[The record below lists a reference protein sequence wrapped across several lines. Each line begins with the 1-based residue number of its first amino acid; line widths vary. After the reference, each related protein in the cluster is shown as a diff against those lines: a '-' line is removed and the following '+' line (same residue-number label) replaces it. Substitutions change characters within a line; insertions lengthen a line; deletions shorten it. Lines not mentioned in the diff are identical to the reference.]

1 MGQRRGDLSRRGPY
15 AVGIVQ
21 AEPSAF
27 GEPERR
33 LPTDVWYPARQGHS
47 RGAEAPHPFGRP
59 HSAEPGLPPIDTPCP
74 LILFSHGNSGL
85 RRQSTFLTTH
95 LASWGYVVAAPDHV
109 GNTFEE
115 MAAITSEEERRSVHL
130 EVRDRR
136 PRDLLGVL
144 RALLD
149 EDLLAARRPPLQPH
163 PVGVLGHSFGG
174 WTALKLPRL
183 EPRVR
188 ALCCLAPA
196 SEPFV
201 GRRAFEPD
209 ELPLP
214 DHVSAL
220 VLAAREDV
228 LVDLETSVRPLARR
242 LGEGARLEVI
252 ERADHFHFCDGIEF
266 LHALHMRTPRE
277 GQRRPTLPL
286 EAVQGEEEM
295 HADLTRRVTRFFDET
310 LEHRRD
316 GRGAEAPRVAE
327 GESA

>member
-1 MGQRRGDLSRRGPY
+1 MGQRRADFSRRGPY
-15 AVGIVQ
+15 AVGIAQ
-21 AEPSAF
+21 AEASSF
-27 GEPERR
+27 GDPECR
-33 LPTDVWYPARQGHS
+33 LPTDVWYPARHGHS
-47 RGAEAPHPFGRP
+47 KGAPAPHPFGRP
-59 HSAEPGLPPIDTPCP
+59 HPAEPGLPPIDTPCP

-115 MAAITSEEERRSVHL
+115 MAAITSEDERRSVHL
-130 EVRDRR
+130 VVRDRR

-149 EDLLAARRPPLQPH
+149 ESLVEGQRPPLQPQS
-163 PVGVLGHSFGG
+163 VGVLGHSFGG

-196 SEPFV
+196 SEAFV

-214 DHVSAL
+214 EHVSTL
-220 VLAAREDV
+220 VLAARDDV
-228 LVDLETSVRPLARR
+228 LVDLETSVLPLAQR

-252 ERADHFHFCDGIEF
+252 ERADHFHFCDGIEL
-266 LHALHMRTPRE
+266 LHALHASTPRE

-286 EAVQGEEEM
+286 DALQGEEKM
-295 HADLTRRVTRFFDET
+295 HGALTQRVAHFFDET
-310 LEHRRD
+310 IGQGDRTD
-316 GRGAEAPRVAE
+316 ADAAGVAE
-327 GESA
+327 GDCA